1 MMSHLIEIDV
11 EEDEDIKSGYTITFV
26 FEKNE
31 FFTNDKIVKKF
42 HMNAE
47 GNVENST
54 TKFDWKPVRFREF
67 LGSILHFLRMNR
79 MRVCQG
85 TYKLIPRFSYNFI
98 FRPV

>member
-67 LGSILHFLRMNR
+67 LGQILPFFKDEWNEGLARHLQINS
-79 MRVCQG
+79 
-85 TYKLIPRFSYNFI
+85 KILL
-98 FRPV
+98 

>member
-67 LGSILHFLRMNR
+67 LGQILHFFKDEWNEGLVRHLQINS
-79 MRVCQG
+79 
-85 TYKLIPRFSYNFI
+85 KILL
-98 FRPV
+98 